1 VVVLLYNAGA
11 MVRVASVRPT
21 GFWGQWCRF
30 VVEVVVVGRNG
41 CVVDVV
47 VDEGPDCVEGMVVAE
62 VVVDEG
68 FRRAELRAS
77 APADGGYRGCIASLQ
92 ASLAPC

>member
-1 VVVLLYNAGA
+1 
-11 MVRVASVRPT
+11 
-21 GFWGQWCRF
+21 

-47 VDEGPDCVEGMVVAE
+47 VVVDEGTDCAEGMVVAE

-68 FRRAELRAS
+68 FGRAELRAS
-77 APADGGYRGCIASLQ
+77 APADGGYRGCIASL
-92 ASLAPC
+92 

>member
-1 VVVLLYNAGA
+1 VVK
-11 MVRVASVRPT
+11 
-21 GFWGQWCRF
+21 
-30 VVEVVVVGRNG
+30 VVVVGRNS

-47 VDEGPDCVEGMVVAE
+47 VVVDEGTDYAEGMVVVE

-68 FRRAELRAS
+68 FGRAELRAS
-77 APADGGYRGCIASLQ
+77 APAGGRYRRCIASLP